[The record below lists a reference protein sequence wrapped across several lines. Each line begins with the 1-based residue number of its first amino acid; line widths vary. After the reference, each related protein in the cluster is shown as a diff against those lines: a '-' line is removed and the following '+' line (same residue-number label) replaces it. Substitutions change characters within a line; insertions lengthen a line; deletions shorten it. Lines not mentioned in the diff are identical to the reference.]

1 MPQSISVSFDLPLE
15 QIRAY
20 CQQQP
25 VRRLALFGSILRD
38 DFSADSDIDMLVEY
52 EPDAPITLL
61 DMAQQE
67 LELTDLIG
75 RKVDLRTRHELSPF
89 FRDEVLTEAIDIYNQ
104 MYTSQPVETDTH
116 P

>member
-1 MPQSISVSFDLPLE
+1 MPQSTSVSFDLPLDK
-15 QIRAY
+15 IRSY
-20 CQQQP
+20 CRQQP
-25 VRRLALFGSILRD
+25 VRRLALFGSVLRD
-38 DFSADSDIDMLVEY
+38 DFSAESDIDMLVDY

-67 LELTDLIG
+67 LELTDIIG

-89 FRDEVLTEAIDIYNQ
+89 FRDDVLAEAVVIYDHAPH
-104 MYTSQPVETDTH
+104 MHTVDTDNT

>member
-1 MPQSISVSFDLPLE
+1 MPQLTSVSFDLPLDE
-15 QIRAY
+15 IRSY

-25 VRRLALFGSILRD
+25 VRRLALFGSVLRD
-38 DFSADSDIDMLVEY
+38 DFSTESDIDMLVDY

-67 LELTDLIG
+67 LELTDIIG
-75 RKVDLRTRHELSPF
+75 RKVDLRTRNELSPF
-89 FRDEVLTEAIDIYNQ
+89 FRDEVLAEAVVIYD
-104 MYTSQPVETDTH
+104 PAHHIHATDTDNT